1 MDNTDI
7 KRLYDA
13 FTELC
18 DYIEQETEGGC
29 MECPYNKVCFGMA
42 GNEFAKSLKRIK
54 AATAARILTLTK

>member
-1 MDNTDI
+1 MDITDI

-18 DYIEQETEGGC
+18 DYIEQETKGGC
-29 MECPYNKVCFGMA
+29 IECPYNKVCFGMA

-54 AATAARILTLTK
+54 VAIEF